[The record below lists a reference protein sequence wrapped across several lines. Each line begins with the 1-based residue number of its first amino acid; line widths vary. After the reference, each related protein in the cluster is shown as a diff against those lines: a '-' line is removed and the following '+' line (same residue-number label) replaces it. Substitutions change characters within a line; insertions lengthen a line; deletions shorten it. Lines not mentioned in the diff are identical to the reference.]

1 MAPSGDVEVDADRR
15 DARLVIE
22 LRAAIGFGP
31 VPLRV
36 TDRIGAAGGTLAA
49 DARRLRAEMPCAS

>member
-22 LRAAIGFGP
+22 VRAAFAGP

-36 TDRIGAAGGTLAA
+36 SDRIGAAGGTLDAE
-49 DARRLRAEMPCAS
+49 ARRLRAEMPCAS